1 MSLLT
6 KTLIVGVSAVFLVA
20 CTSGGGDAVKA
31 KPQFSLPAPTGQ
43 YLLGTEEL
51 HLVDENPR
59 QAARI
64 RADRSLVPTAI

>member
-1 MSLLT
+1 
-6 KTLIVGVSAVFLVA
+6 
-20 CTSGGGDAVKA
+20 VKA